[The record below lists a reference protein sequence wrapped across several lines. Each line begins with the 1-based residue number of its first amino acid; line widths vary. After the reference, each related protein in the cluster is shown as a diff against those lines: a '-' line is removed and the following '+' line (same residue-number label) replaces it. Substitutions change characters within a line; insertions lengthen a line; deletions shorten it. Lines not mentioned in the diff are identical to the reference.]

1 MVVKDSS
8 LTQVAHDR
16 LRADLLAC
24 RLKPGER
31 LVINELCRSLDV
43 SLGAVREALSRLT
56 SEGLVIAEPQRGFRV
71 TPISPE
77 DLRDLTA
84 VRLEIELLC
93 LKDSMA
99 HGDVRWEA
107 GLVAAE
113 HLLARTPEKASSDPR
128 LLTEAYAVAH
138 RSFHEALVAACKSR
152 WLLKLRSLLYDQ
164 SERYRRLSIP
174 LAVTERDTNSEHK
187 AIMNAAL
194 ARDYARTASA
204 LTAHL
209 ERTMQILLHTSIGR
223 PAGTETRTAKSSGKK
238 RAAAAV
244 SAS

>member
-1 MVVKDSS
+1 VTKDSS
-8 LTQVAHDR
+8 LTQIAHDR

-31 LVINELCRSLDV
+31 LVINQLCERLNV

-71 TPISPE
+71 APISAE
-77 DLRDLTA
+77 DLKDLTA

-93 LKDSMA
+93 LKDSIA

-107 GLVAAE
+107 GLVAAQ
-113 HLLARTPEKASSDPR
+113 HLLARTPEKASDDPR
-128 LLTEAYAVAH
+128 LLSEAYAAAH
-138 RSFHEALVAACKSR
+138 RSFHEALVAACKSP
-152 WLLKLRSLLYDQ
+152 WLLKLRALLYDQ

-174 LAVTERDTNSEHK
+174 LAERERDVNSEHK
-187 AIMNAAL
+187 AIADAAL
-194 ARDYARTASA
+194 ARDVPRAASL

-209 ERTMQILLHTSIGR
+209 ERTSQILLHTAI
-223 PAGTETRTAKSSGKK
+223 AQ
-238 RAAAAV
+238 RAVV
-244 SAS
+244 SAEREPRSLAKVSTG